1 MPNQGEVFYHILR
14 SRITCD
20 PAAEDFWW
28 TRLHSPDQ
36 REMVKR
42 LLSRPN
48 FRQVLGSLSD
58 LRADFVHFR
67 TGMVGT
73 IIRLRSDD
81 EVLHGFNHITDFW
94 LFALGG
100 DRSSLD
106 RVDLDTIQTLQ
117 RRSPALSMTD
127 RATLEGPCQQGLVF
141 RHFSSLERDRIW
153 ERVLQY
159 RALIPSLDTFFDN
172 LRYLMA
178 LSGCL
183 KMLVQPDY
191 RQTLAE
197 AFRGAFYDNGRA
209 ETDRQVR
216 CNVAYRQVVLC
227 AARLLDSLRPAC
239 VLAGP
244 SESKV
249 VKQASPSAEYDF
261 ATLAYQV
268 GFRSPQI
275 TKALSDDPDRA
286 AARQSLLLARPDL
299 ESSYA
304 EQKWQSCID
313 DIAAVFA
320 RLRRVSAVS
329 QKSSLLCE
337 GPGEPPERRKGCPD
351 REAHDE
357 SRRSLFFD
365 DVHRPDPVRP
375 AELTALFVRRDIY
388 LSFWGKL
395 DLTQVQPPRHE
406 PLAELPPLPREE
418 QVDSSDITGL
428 DLQIPPDTDP
438 RGDGI
443 VAIDSERRLI
453 RLEDSEPSSRYSSRG
468 SVYTVGSNSVAQA
481 VG

>member
-1 MPNQGEVFYHILR
+1 
-14 SRITCD
+14 
-20 PAAEDFWW
+20 
-28 TRLHSPDQ
+28 
-36 REMVKR
+36 
-42 LLSRPN
+42 
-48 FRQVLGSLSD
+48 
-58 LRADFVHFR
+58 
-67 TGMVGT
+67 MVGT

-81 EVLHGFNHITDFW
+81 EVLHAFNHITDFW
-94 LFALGG
+94 VFALGG
-100 DRSSLD
+100 DQSSLG

-127 RATLEGPCQQGLVF
+127 RATLEGPFQQGLVF

-183 KMLVQPDY
+183 KMLIEPDY

-209 ETDRQVR
+209 ETGRQVR

-227 AARLLDSLRPAC
+227 AARLLESLRPAC
-239 VLAGP
+239 VLAG
-244 SESKV
+244 SFESKV

-275 TKALSDDPDRA
+275 TKALAADPDQA
-286 AARQSLLLARPDL
+286 AAQQSLLLARPDL

-304 EQKWQSCID
+304 EQEWQSCID

-320 RLRRVSAVS
+320 RLRKVSAVS

-337 GPGEPPERRKGCPD
+337 GPGEPTERRKGCPD

-357 SRRSLFFD
+357 SRRSLFFN
-365 DVHRPDPVRP
+365 DVHQPDPVQP

-395 DLTQVQPPRHE
+395 DLAQVPLSMHESLAAPPS
-406 PLAELPPLPREE
+406 PPREE
-418 QVDSSDITGL
+418 QVDAGDVTGPE
-428 DLQIPPDTDP
+428 LQIPRGTDP
-438 RGDGI
+438 RSDGV
-443 VAIDSERRLI
+443 VAINPERQLI
-453 RLEDSEPSSRYSSRG
+453 RLGSSDTSSHYSPRD
-468 SVYTVGSNSVAQA
+468 SVYTVGLNSA
-481 VG
+481 V